1 MIRKILKYIILL
13 LFVVNIPLVA
23 LNSFGATY
31 GTILSY
37 TSYALLI
44 VYYLL
49 FTVGQSPNYWLLYL
63 GCTYF
68 VISGLQIHITGDE
81 TSWFVGMMKFFVLML
96 FGNSLFR
103 EVSKKEMVFFL
114 FLGSLSVIAN
124 GFFIPSDYGR
134 ASGFYYNA
142 NPAGL
147 ACLFGYTLT
156 YGLKNKTVR
165 QILQIIFTIGGIV
178 TFSRTFIIVWFLV
191 NLLSIRKNRKNIR
204 IFVLGV
210 GVFLT
215 LFIAGELFNL
225 GGERFESFK
234 SVLSDDK
241 PRSRLDKDSRSGT
254 WSLFYDDVLNSPI
267 LGNGYGSFQGGGLHG
282 VGAHNTYLL
291 IIGEAGVIPLIV
303 FLIIV
308 YKNMKWA
315 WRRFAYDETLLYM
328 SVTLSLYLLT
338 LHDFFEYPFMLSLVL
353 FWFNQTDIARSIE
366 RNSFDTVEEI
376 NLRKDPI

>member
-1 MIRKILKYIILL
+1 MIRKILKYLILL

-23 LNSFGATY
+23 LNTFGATY
-31 GTILSY
+31 GTVLSY
-37 TSYALLI
+37 ASYLLLI
-44 VYYLL
+44 VYYVL
-49 FTVGQSPNYWLLYL
+49 FTVGRSPNYWLLYL

-81 TSWFVGMMKFFVLML
+81 NHWFVGMIKFFVLML

-103 EVSKKEMVFFL
+103 EVTKKEMIFFL
-114 FLGSLSVIAN
+114 FLGALSVIAN

-156 YGLKNKTVR
+156 YALKNKTLR
-165 QILQIIFTIGGIV
+165 QVLQIIFTIGGIV
-178 TFSRTFIIVWFLV
+178 TFSRTFIIVWVLV
-191 NLLSIRKNRKNIR
+191 NLFSIKKSRKNIR
-204 IFVLGV
+204 IFVLGI

-234 SVLSDDK
+234 SALSDDK
-241 PRSRLDKDSRSGT
+241 PRSSLDRDSRSGT
-254 WSLFYDDVLNSPI
+254 WSLFYEDVLDSPI

-291 IIGEAGVIPLIV
+291 IIGEAGIVPFLV

-308 YKNMKWA
+308 GKNLRLA
-315 WRRFAYDETLLYM
+315 WRKFQHDETLLYM
-328 SVTLSLYLLT
+328 SITLALYLLT
-338 LHDFFEYPFMLSLVL
+338 LHDFFEYPFMLSLVV
-353 FWFNQTDIARSIE
+353 FWLNQTELAR
-366 RNSFDTVEEI
+366 TEELSSLEKVKEI
-376 NLRKDPI
+376 KLENDLV